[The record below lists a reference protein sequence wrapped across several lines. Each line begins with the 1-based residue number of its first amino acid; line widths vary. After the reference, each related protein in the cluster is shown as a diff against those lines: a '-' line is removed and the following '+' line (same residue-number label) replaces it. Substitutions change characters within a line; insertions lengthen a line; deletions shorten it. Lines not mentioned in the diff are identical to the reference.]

1 MLRVATL
8 NCWLLPHPWPIGSK
22 HKTFRIQML
31 ISALAVSKFDIV
43 ALQEIWSEKVFIEM
57 VHNLKEKFPYSHYFH
72 SGFTGSGTC
81 ILSRYPIISTLL
93 HRYSLNGFP
102 HHIHRGD
109 WFGGKIVGMAEILF
123 DSYKICFYTTHLHAE
138 YNKENDLYLPHRI
151 SQCFEMS
158 QFIRHTCGG
167 ADFVI
172 LVGDFNLEPTNL
184 GFQLIKN
191 LVPLNDAWECRPN
204 AVDPLYENGTTCERP
219 DNCYTSKCLLKSFPD
234 GKRLDYLMYRS
245 EKTEIK
251 LLNCEYCFD
260 KIPESDLNYSD
271 HLGVSAKFEIKKE
284 NQIDTGSQQLR
295 QLSIEKQILT
305 KSLKIIEEAEIR
317 VLWDRPTTKLDLNV
331 PLAFAFK
338 MKRFLPA
345 ISGYAPIQRFE
356 KPTPRIY
363 YAPEWR
369 LDKSGRRDGNL
380 DKYSPMN
387 NYGVTPEKWEYLNK
401 VVWPPNYVVPET
413 GKPKAREVFHVKESV
428 HLHPKKNRL

>member
-57 VHNLKEKFPYSHYFH
+57 VQNLKEKFPYSHYFH

-123 DSYKICFYTTHLHAE
+123 DQYKICFYTTHLHAE

-184 GFQLIKN
+184 GFHLIKN

-219 DNCYTSKCLLKSFPD
+219 DNCYTSKCLLKYFPD
-234 GKRLDYLMYRS
+234 GKRLDYIMYRS

-284 NQIDTGSQQLR
+284 KQFDTGSQQLR

-305 KSLKIIEEAEIR
+305 KSLKIIEEAEVR
-317 VLWDRPTTKLDLNV
+317 VLWDRRLFLALCVLFIVLIIATTKLDLNV
-331 PLAFAFK
+331 PFAFAFVALV
-338 MKRFLPA
+338 RFTLTLMA
-345 ISGYAPIQRFE
+345 GFSFCYGFVGLTIELKALKETKFSMRKII
-356 KPTPRIY
+356 K
-363 YAPEWR
+363 
-369 LDKSGRRDGNL
+369 NL
-380 DKYSPMN
+380 
-387 NYGVTPEKWEYLNK
+387 L
-401 VVWPPNYVVPET
+401 
-413 GKPKAREVFHVKESV
+413 
-428 HLHPKKNRL
+428 